1 MKSIAILSVAA
12 EQGNCVVRVK
22 WKPPC
27 EAGFEIISPTDL
39 QSQTEPVSVCY
50 HPIPKHTTGY
60 AFRKTL
66 RKTGK
71 PSPSQRCILPRSNDR
86 RHIHVYLHT
95 HVSANRDQYVLQ
107 HSLVPALALAAQ
119 MAGGGMSVWG
129 KEGAG
134 PAIAPRQMF
143 SSLLG
148 DTALRKPIQGCWSRI
163 AGSVPC
169 SSLCPHGHLRFIL
182 FHL

>member
-1 MKSIAILSVAA
+1 METIVQSGLRNYQPNRPTVPNRALFCVLSSD
-12 EQGNCVVRVK
+12 
-22 WKPPC
+22 P
-27 EAGFEIISPTDL
+27 
-39 QSQTEPVSVCY
+39 QT
-50 HPIPKHTTGY
+50 HD
-60 AFRKTL
+60 RL
-66 RKTGK
+66 RIQERLVGK

-119 MAGGGMSVWG
+119 MAGEGMSVWG

-143 SSLLG
+143 SSFLG
-148 DTALRKPIQGCWSRI
+148 DTELRKPIQGCWSRI